1 MKKSAFRRSR
11 FLLAVSLLLVAPL
24 PQAALFP
31 DGLLGMRLGQSRVEA
46 LTALV
51 AAGAVPDM
59 EKAQCSDKVPEK
71 NRTVANRICKLTLQ
85 PGSAYQGLPVNKVTL
100 LLQEE
105 SLVLIGVYVAGAP
118 SSGPVAQKMLHQAFE
133 SRFGVSGGDSG
144 QGPLRWAESAEGAE
158 QGTHLQLWNDDPN
171 AFVVYA
177 FEGVR

>member
-11 FLLAVSLLLVAPL
+11 PLLAAGLLLLVAPL
-24 PQAALFP
+24 SHAALFP
-31 DGLLGMRLGQSRVEA
+31 DGVLGMRLGQSRVAA

-85 PGSAYQGLPVNKVTL
+85 PGSTYEGLPVSKVTL

-105 SLVLIGVYVAGAP
+105 TIVLIGMYVAGTTAP
-118 SSGPVAQKMLHQAFE
+118 TCQKMLHQAFE
-133 SRFGVSGGDSG
+133 ARFGDSEGDGGA
-144 QGPLRWAESAEGAE
+144 GPLRWTEPADSAERA
-158 QGTHLQLWNDDPN
+158 THLQLWNDEPN